1 MGMSDFLDNFDV
13 KSKLYRLLLVIT
25 IVIILLVLALNRC
38 LNNESNTLTN
48 TGDTQEIRTSVIS
61 GL

>member
-48 TGDTQEIRTSVIS
+48 NGDTQEIRTSVIS

>member
-38 LNNESNTLTN
+38 LNNESNALTN
-48 TGDTQEIRTSVIS
+48 NGDTQEIRTSVIS